1 MQFVSVPFLLFA
13 AALVLVYYTVP
24 RAWQPR
30 VLLAAS
36 ALFYLEAGLPAFA
49 LIAFTSLSTYFA
61 ARLIDANNARQKR
74 ILSGECGVPVSENGR
89 IALRDE
95 NAAGEEDRLSP
106 KAVKERVKAQNAR
119 ITTLCLVLNFAILA
133 VCKSCLLQPVAEIAK
148 TGRLSFLTV
157 GLPMGISFYMFQS
170 TGYLIDVNRGTVKAE
185 KSLADYALFVAYFP
199 QLIQGP
205 ISSFSD
211 LAPQFKAPHEFNA
224 KSLSFG
230 AQRMLWGYFKKLVVA
245 DRIAAAVLALKAPEY
260 TGLSFLVLTVF
271 YAVQIYGD
279 FTGGIDI
286 VIGLS
291 EMLGITLK
299 ENFVRPYFSKN
310 IAEYWRRWHISLGE
324 WMKKYIFYPISVSGL
339 MRRVSKAARGRLG
352 AFGKRVP
359 VYAASFA
366 TWFVT
371 GIWHGLTPNFIL
383 WGMLNCIVIVTSEEL
398 TPLYAKFHARFHLKE
413 KRWYGVFEILRM
425 FCLMNLIR
433 VVDLFPDVS
442 EYFRRLG
449 TMFSSFSVPF
459 LELGLTGLDYGILAA
474 AVVLMLAVGLVQE
487 KRGSVREVLWGIH
500 PACRRA
506 LLFALFTVVLL
517 MGSYGIGYN
526 AGSFIYN
533 QF

>member
-211 LAPQFKAPHEFNA
+211 LAP
-224 KSLSFG
+224 
-230 AQRMLWGYFKKLVVA
+230 
-245 DRIAAAVLALKAPEY
+245 
-260 TGLSFLVLTVF
+260 
-271 YAVQIYGD
+271 
-279 FTGGIDI
+279 
-286 VIGLS
+286 
-291 EMLGITLK
+291 
-299 ENFVRPYFSKN
+299 
-310 IAEYWRRWHISLGE
+310 
-324 WMKKYIFYPISVSGL
+324 
-339 MRRVSKAARGRLG
+339 
-352 AFGKRVP
+352 
-359 VYAASFA
+359 
-366 TWFVT
+366 
-371 GIWHGLTPNFIL
+371 
-383 WGMLNCIVIVTSEEL
+383 
-398 TPLYAKFHARFHLKE
+398 
-413 KRWYGVFEILRM
+413 
-425 FCLMNLIR
+425 
-433 VVDLFPDVS
+433 
-442 EYFRRLG
+442 
-449 TMFSSFSVPF
+449 
-459 LELGLTGLDYGILAA
+459 
-474 AVVLMLAVGLVQE
+474 
-487 KRGSVREVLWGIH
+487 
-500 PACRRA
+500 
-506 LLFALFTVVLL
+506 
-517 MGSYGIGYN
+517 
-526 AGSFIYN
+526 
-533 QF
+533 